1 MIGMCQGIQ
10 TPNNEAEMVEN
21 TNDPQSRI
29 RRGHRGTEGP
39 NWRYQLA
46 QSRPV
51 RSSRLAE
58 IRDDPGVRELRGYFM
73 RTLRD
78 GPPEAAAAFPI
89 IAGAADVEQDSALRQ
104 TLKLMVV
111 GGLAVEEMQERLKI
125 PAAVIRVWEAN
136 YFDVR
141 DGRDQVL
148 WLESHVIRKER
159 EAGNPEFA
167 ARLHLAAMAGPEGVR
182 ALLDCENAPVDE
194 AERLF
199 QRQLKL
205 NLKYDVATNMPLGSE
220 SENFRFLQFSAR
232 LMIAG
237 QRLDLAR
244 AKLTEKCTR
253 ARERHEERKLRLE
266 IAHQQQAARAANAKR
281 VVEARQKA
289 QMSRAAAAE
298 ARRELAR
305 HRQRAEQMAVAAR
318 AAQSP
323 LAQLQW
329 SATADRD
336 QLPTTMSQV
345 EHRPAR
351 APRPKRSSTGR
362 KNPLRIQR
370 DHLDN
375 SDWRAAACVTPT
387 ETAVLHHELA
397 LTE

>member
-10 TPNNEAEMVEN
+10 TPNYEAEMVVN

-29 RRGHRGTEGP
+29 WRGHRATEGP
-39 NWRYQLA
+39 NWRYKLA
-46 QSRPV
+46 RARPHIRRGWR
-51 RSSRLAE
+51 RSETILACASCVP
-58 IRDDPGVRELRGYFM
+58 ILCAA
-73 RTLRD
+73 LRD
-78 GPPEAAAAFPI
+78 GPQEAAAAFPI
-89 IAGAADVEQDSALRQ
+89 IAGAADLEQDPARRQ

-111 GGLAVEEMQERLKI
+111 GGLPVEEMQERLKI
-125 PAAVIRVWEAN
+125 PVAVIRVWEAN

-159 EAGNPEFA
+159 EAGNTEFA

-232 LMIAG
+232 LMIAR

-253 ARERHEERKLRLE
+253 RGNVTSRKSSGWRSPTNNKRRGRLTRSVSRKL
-266 IAHQQQAARAANAKR
+266 
-281 VVEARQKA
+281 V
-289 QMSRAAAAE
+289 
-298 ARRELAR
+298 RR
-305 HRQRAEQMAVAAR
+305 
-318 AAQSP
+318 P
-323 LAQLQW
+323 
-329 SATADRD
+329 
-336 QLPTTMSQV
+336 
-345 EHRPAR
+345 
-351 APRPKRSSTGR
+351 G
-362 KNPLRIQR
+362 
-370 DHLDN
+370 
-375 SDWRAAACVTPT
+375 
-387 ETAVLHHELA
+387 
-397 LTE
+397 